1 MTLSDFVTAAI
12 ITLQIGLGFYIWMI
26 QTRRAQFN
34 ALYFGACLFLILLG
48 VAYIDA
54 TATMS

>member
-1 MTLSDFVTAAI
+1 MTLSDLITVTIIAI
-12 ITLQIGLGFYIWMI
+12 QVGLGFYIWMI

-48 VAYIDA
+48 VAYLDA
-54 TATMS
+54 TATIN